1 MQTGLIWG
9 CLLYWWE
16 GGRRPKAYLCL
27 LNGKLSA
34 RVNTTLDKVCF
45 FPLESGPNFMT
56 TGMLKIDE
64 RLILMYLYQLMLRV
78 CLSKSK
84 IIRRLLP

>member
-1 MQTGLIWG
+1 
-9 CLLYWWE
+9 
-16 GGRRPKAYLCL
+16 
-27 LNGKLSA
+27 
-34 RVNTTLDKVCF
+34 
-45 FPLESGPNFMT
+45 LESGPNFMT